1 VDRNLTYK
9 KVECVK
15 TPIALFVYNRL
26 ELTKKTLEALQ
37 QTHGAI
43 ESDLFIF
50 CDGAKASENEMSQIK
65 IAEVRNFVKSINSFK
80 SIHIIEQ
87 TTNLGLIRSILN
99 GLSYVLEKFNSVI
112 VLEDDIVV
120 GKDFLHFMNNALV
133 KYENEPQIAGISGYS
148 FPLNEKQPYFSRTGS
163 CWGWATYKRVWE
175 QFIKE
180 IDDIDISKLPPNEL
194 KLFNVYDTF
203 YQTMFEQNKA
213 GLIQSWAI
221 LFYLHYFLNKQ
232 YFLFSGVNLV
242 DNTGFDGS
250 GAHQTNSNFLTNNNP
265 ILKCQNIEFPDQIFE
280 KEEIRKKIT
289 QLYRN
294 GLSKPSWFKS
304 FFLKTT
310 TYIVNRLN

>member
-1 VDRNLTYK
+1 LK
-9 KVECVK
+9 A
-15 TPIALFVYNRL
+15 PIALFLYNRPVHAKHTITAL
-26 ELTKKTLEALQ
+26 ENC
-37 QTHGAI
+37 I
-43 ESDLFIF
+43 ESKQSDLFIF
-50 CDGAKASENEMSQIK
+50 IDGPKQLASEIEQQKISEVKQI
-65 IAEVRNFVKSINSFK
+65 AHSVAGFK
-80 SIHIIEQ
+80 SVKIVENKS
-87 TTNLGLIRSILN
+87 NLGLTQSLLN
-99 GLSYVLEKFNSVI
+99 GISMVLQNYNAVV

-120 GKDFLHFMNNALV
+120 GSDFLFFMNKAIAQ
-133 KYENEPQIAGISGYS
+133 YENEPKVAGISGYS

-180 IDDIDISKLPPNEL
+180 INDIDLSKLPPNEL
-194 KLFNVYDTF
+194 KLFNVYGTF

-221 LFYLHYFLNKQ
+221 LFYLYYFLNKQ

-265 ILKCQNIEFPDQIFE
+265 VLPCQNIELPYQIVE

-289 QLYRN
+289 QLYSN

-304 FFLKTT
+304 VFLSTK
-310 TYIVNRLN
+310 TYIFNRLK